1 MGTLSGKNGGD
12 ICCYIHVAL
21 SLVEAECRWSRE
33 RGDCRKTNDD
43 REQPRVM
50 IQWKSTKYKM
60 MIIELI
66 EGLVLV
72 DELYS
77 PVGDALGEKELVG
90 MLKEV
95 FGVDI
100 SNYQQLRD
108 QFFERTRELTP
119 FLKRMI
125 TAILKEADSRR
136 AWKKKK

>member
-1 MGTLSGKNGGD
+1 M
-12 ICCYIHVAL
+12 

>member
-1 MGTLSGKNGGD
+1 
-12 ICCYIHVAL
+12 
-21 SLVEAECRWSRE
+21 
-33 RGDCRKTNDD
+33 
-43 REQPRVM
+43 M
-50 IQWKSTKYKM
+50 IRWKSTKYKM
-60 MIIELI
+60 IIMELI

-77 PVGDALGEKELVG
+77 PVGDALGEKELVA

-125 TAILKEADSRR
+125 AAILKEADSRR
-136 AWKKKK
+136 AWRKK

>member
-1 MGTLSGKNGGD
+1 M
-12 ICCYIHVAL
+12 AL
-21 SLVEAECRWSRE
+21 KLVEEEGRWSRE
-33 RGDCRKTNDD
+33 REECRKADGD
-43 REQPRVM
+43 RKEPRV
-50 IQWKSTKYKM
+50 IVRWKSTKYKM

-125 TAILKEADSRR
+125 AAILKEADSRR

>member
-1 MGTLSGKNGGD
+1 M
-12 ICCYIHVAL
+12 AL

>member
-1 MGTLSGKNGGD
+1 M
-12 ICCYIHVAL
+12 AL
-21 SLVEAECRWSRE
+21 KLVEAECRWSRE
-33 RGDCRKTNDD
+33 RGDCRKTDD
-43 REQPRVM
+43 GRKEPRV
-50 IQWKSTKYKM
+50 IVRWKSEKYKM
-60 MIIELI
+60 MIMELI

-77 PVGDALGEKELVG
+77 PVGDALGEKELVV

-125 TAILKEADSRR
+125 AAILKEADSRR
-136 AWKKKK
+136 AWKKKN

>member
-1 MGTLSGKNGGD
+1 M
-12 ICCYIHVAL
+12 AL

-77 PVGDALGEKELVG
+77 PVGDALGENELVG

>member
-1 MGTLSGKNGGD
+1 M
-12 ICCYIHVAL
+12 AL

-125 TAILKEADSRR
+125 TAILKEPDSRR

>member
-1 MGTLSGKNGGD
+1 M
-12 ICCYIHVAL
+12 AL
-21 SLVEAECRWSRE
+21 KLVEAEYRWSRE
-33 RGDCRKTNDD
+33 RGDCRKTDD
-43 REQPRVM
+43 RRKEPRVM
-50 IQWKSTKYKM
+50 IRWKSTKYKM
-60 MIIELI
+60 IIMELI

-77 PVGDALGEKELVG
+77 PVGDALGEKELVA

-125 TAILKEADSRR
+125 AAILKEADNRR
-136 AWKKKK
+136 AWRKKN

>member
-1 MGTLSGKNGGD
+1 M
-12 ICCYIHVAL
+12 
-21 SLVEAECRWSRE
+21 EAECRWSRE

>member
-1 MGTLSGKNGGD
+1 M
-12 ICCYIHVAL
+12 AL
-21 SLVEAECRWSRE
+21 KLVEAEYRWSRE
-33 RGDCRKTNDD
+33 RGDCRKTDD
-43 REQPRVM
+43 GGKEPRVM
-50 IQWKSTKYKM
+50 IRWKSTKYKM
-60 MIIELI
+60 IIMELI

-77 PVGDALGEKELVG
+77 PVGDALGEKELVA

-125 TAILKEADSRR
+125 AAILKEADCRR
-136 AWKKKK
+136 AWRKKN

>member
-1 MGTLSGKNGGD
+1 
-12 ICCYIHVAL
+12 
-21 SLVEAECRWSRE
+21 
-33 RGDCRKTNDD
+33 
-43 REQPRVM
+43 M
-50 IQWKSTKYKM
+50 IRWKSTKYKM
-60 MIIELI
+60 IIMELI

-77 PVGDALGEKELVG
+77 PVGDALGEKELVA

-125 TAILKEADSRR
+125 AAILKEADNRR
-136 AWKKKK
+136 AWRKKN